1 MKVLSS
7 FNRVT
12 DMLFQSRKA
21 KFAMLATVAG
31 SVFFL
36 SSQLMMSQLAHADH
50 SSFTDEQKLEIRA
63 IVEDALVNDPELLKE
78 AIIAL
83 QMREEDQ
90 MSQARGSLVEL
101 HHAGLFETQTDPW
114 KGAENP
120 AITMVYFT
128 DFNCPYCKKLEPSLD
143 KLIEDYPQ
151 LRVITKMV
159 PLQGEGSQKAVELAQ
174 KVWLNEPDKYL
185 ALKDMLMSS
194 PRRLD
199 TDAIAKV
206 AKLTDTEQW
215 LTKSDDRVVK
225 VVRDNVSLMR
235 DLGLSG
241 TPSMIFG
248 DTVIPGLVT
257 YEVLKEQLEEVIQ
270 AKG

>member
-1 MKVLSS
+1 MKVLSRFLS
-7 FNRVT
+7 VT
-12 DMLFQSRKA
+12 DTLLQSRKA

-31 SVFFL
+31 SVFLL
-36 SSQLMMSQLAHADH
+36 SSQLMTSQLAHADH
-50 SSFTDEQKLEIRA
+50 SGFTEEQRVEIRE

-90 MSQARGSLVEL
+90 MGQVRESLVEQN
-101 HHAGLFETQTDPW
+101 HAGLFDTQTDPW

-120 AITMVYFT
+120 EITMVYFT
-128 DFNCPYCKKLEPSLD
+128 DFNCPYCKKLEPTLD
-143 KLIEDYPQ
+143 KLIEEYPK

-159 PLQGEGSQKAVELAQ
+159 PLQGEGSQKAVVLAQ
-174 KVWLNEPDKYL
+174 KVWLNEPEKYHK
-185 ALKDMLMSS
+185 LKDMLMSS

-199 TDAIAKV
+199 GDAIAKV

-215 LTKSDDRVVK
+215 LSKDDDRVVK